1 MTQYTIRKFNSKA
14 SMWGV
19 YHITHDISDAYK
31 VHAQLIS
38 KGCLATIESQDVR
51 ENDYPKK

>member
-1 MTQYTIRKFNSKA
+1 MTQYTIRKFNAKA

-38 KGCLATIESQDVR
+38 KGCLASIESQDVR
-51 ENDYPKK
+51 END